1 MMEVRRK
8 DRESFGSLLRRFT
21 RRVQLSGVLK
31 DARRTRFYA
40 KPPTKNKKR
49 ASALRR
55 ISRTREFMRLEKLG
69 KKIEEK
75 KGRRR

>member
-1 MMEVRRK
+1 MDVRRK

-21 RRVQLSGVLK
+21 RKVQLSGVLK

-40 KPPTKNKKR
+40 KSPTKNKKR
-49 ASALRR
+49 ESALRR
-55 ISRTREFMRLEKLG
+55 IKRTREYLKLEKLG